1 MTHMRSILSILGLIC
16 MSAPLGAQEVDTVR
30 VGSSSLEGAG
40 AGAGAR
46 LQPGAVVMGSFERVE
61 GVDTPTS
68 TTTQHVALGRRGADD
83 VYVIETVHV
92 SPDGDTT
99 HSSIVVR
106 AADYSL
112 MHHRVKAA
120 HDSAAVT
127 ATATYLTGWV
137 ALPDQPVSL
146 LDRQLDHPVFPV
158 EGQIPWLFPLLPLAP
173 GYAAAIPH
181 YSEWAGAEQW
191 KTIRVTG
198 TETVRH
204 GGEAVD
210 CWVVDGGEL
219 FPGYRVTYWVAK
231 STHRIIQ
238 GVARGAGTGPEYWS
252 KARP

>member
-1 MTHMRSILSILGLIC
+1 MTHMRRVLWILGLIG
-16 MSAPLGAQEVDTVR
+16 MSARLGAQEVDTVR
-30 VGSSSLEGAG
+30 VGSASLEGA
-40 AGAGAR
+40 R
-46 LQPGAVVMGSFERVE
+46 LLPGAVVMESFKRVD

-68 TTTQHVALGRRGADD
+68 TTTQRVALGRRGADD

-99 HSSIVVR
+99 RSSIVVR
-106 AADYSL
+106 AADFSL

-120 HDSAAVT
+120 RDSAAAT

-146 LDRQLDHPVFPV
+146 LDRQLDRPVFPV

-173 GYAAAIPH
+173 GYTATIPH

-198 TETVRH
+198 TETVRR
-204 GGEAVD
+204 GAAAVD

-231 STHRIIQ
+231 STRQIVQ

-252 KARP
+252 KADP

>member
-1 MTHMRSILSILGLIC
+1 MTHMRRVLWILGLIG

-30 VGSSSLEGAG
+30 VGSASLEGA
-40 AGAGAR
+40 R
-46 LQPGAVVMGSFERVE
+46 LLPGAVVMESFKRVD

-68 TTTQHVALGRRGADD
+68 TTTQHVAPGRRDSED
-83 VYVIETVHV
+83 VYVISTVHA

-99 HSSIVVR
+99 RSSIVVR
-106 AADYSL
+106 AADFSL

-120 HDSAAVT
+120 RDSAAVT

-173 GYAAAIPH
+173 GYAATIPH

-191 KTIRVTG
+191 KTARVTG
-198 TETVRH
+198 TETVRR
-204 GGEAVD
+204 GAEAVD

-231 STHRIIQ
+231 NTRRIIQ

-252 KARP
+252 KAGP